1 MLHFSGKCHVCPEI
15 RQFETVGYL
24 LGCFVGCFMESW
36 QLGALVGLLIALNFG
51 LIWRLE
57 ACHTALVHGL
67 ALAKDD
73 LGGLLKQ
80 KQPVSLPD
88 GLIDEIKN
96 EILDTIGNMRQ
107 PTAMDHIGGVIANVI
122 QMREQWKIQKE
133 ASEINDRM
141 INTPTVG
148 DEYGPTQEV

>member
-1 MLHFSGKCHVCPEI
+1 M
-15 RQFETVGYL
+15 
-24 LGCFVGCFMESW
+24 
-36 QLGALVGLLIALNFG
+36 
-51 LIWRLE
+51 
-57 ACHTALVHGL
+57 
-67 ALAKDD
+67 
-73 LGGLLKQ
+73 KQ

>member
-1 MLHFSGKCHVCPEI
+1 
-15 RQFETVGYL
+15 
-24 LGCFVGCFMESW
+24 MESW

-148 DEYGPTQEV
+148 DEDLKRPIC